1 MAPGIVVKQE
11 PADYDDNDDE
21 EGDENEDNLLNS
33 FENGGVRRILFK
45 ERMLL
50 YVFIL
55 MFCV

>member
-33 FENGGVRRILFK
+33 FENMGGKKNTFLKNVCFCMFLF
-45 ERMLL
+45 
-50 YVFIL
+50 
-55 MFCV
+55 